1 MYRPSLQSLLD
12 EFEVI
17 YAVDNV
23 GSSGHGLGRAVR
35 IPARLLRPAPPCLH
49 GAAAPELST
58 SVASG
63 SWYLVYLPA
72 RPLSALCADRPKI
85 WLPMGLQLIRLCL

>member
-1 MYRPSLQSLLD
+1 MKSITLVRLATDWEGPFASP
-12 EFEVI
+12 
-17 YAVDNV
+17 
-23 GSSGHGLGRAVR
+23 LGCCAQ
-35 IPARLLRPAPPCLH
+35 PPCLH